1 MRDIADDAATVFLSA
16 HPVRK
21 IRVMEAGVNLGRRNA
36 LKTGG
41 GLGLFGLLTVAGL
54 IRPEIAS
61 ADWLKAAFE
70 AKTIGEALDAMG
82 ALVPENSSAI
92 RLTTPEIAENGAVVP
107 ITVESSLSR
116 TEQISI
122 LVDKNPTMLVASF
135 VIPEGTEGYLTTRI
149 KMAQT
154 ASVIALVKVNG
165 KFYRAS
171 REVQVTAGG
180 C

>member
-1 MRDIADDAATVFLSA
+1 
-16 HPVRK
+16 
-21 IRVMEAGVNLGRRNA
+21 MEAGVNLERRNA

-41 GLGLFGLLTVAGL
+41 GFGLLGLLAVAGL
-54 IRPEIAS
+54 IRPGIAS

-70 AKTIGEALDAMG
+70 AKTIGEALDALG

-92 RLTTPEIAENGAVVP
+92 QLTTPDIAENGAVVP
-107 ITVESSLSR
+107 VTVESSLSS

-122 LVDKNPTMLVASF
+122 LVDKNPTMLVANF

-154 ASVIALVKVNG
+154 SNVIALVKVNG

-171 REVQVTAGG
+171 REVKVTKGG